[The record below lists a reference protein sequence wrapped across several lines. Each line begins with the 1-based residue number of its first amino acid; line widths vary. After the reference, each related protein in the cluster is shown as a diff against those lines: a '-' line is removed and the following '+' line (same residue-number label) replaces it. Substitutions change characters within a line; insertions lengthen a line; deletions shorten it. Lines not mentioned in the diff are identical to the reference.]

1 MTLANKDMD
10 ELVEAFVEH
19 NRFYCMEG
27 NQGVSRFTQLV
38 AAIGYNHQSGDY
50 GHPILN
56 FLADNSGAI
65 EKLME
70 WIGDQN
76 SSEWRESM
84 ANTLLEDG
92 FDDVPDED
100 EEDEEVPD
108 EPNLNQLANKINDS
122 DINDLITKRY
132 EIINSYKE

>member
-27 NQGVSRFTQLV
+27 NQGVSRFAQV
-38 AAIGYNHQSGDY
+38 VSAIGYNHQSGDY

-76 SSEWRESM
+76 SEEWKESI
-84 ANTLLEDG
+84 AETLLNDG
-92 FDDVPDED
+92 YDDVPDED
-100 EEDEEVPD
+100 EDE
-108 EPNLNQLANKINDS
+108 
-122 DINDLITKRY
+122 
-132 EIINSYKE
+132 

>member
-19 NRFYCMEG
+19 NRFYSMEG
-27 NQGVSRFTQLV
+27 NQGVSRFTQVV
-38 AAIGYNHQSGDY
+38 AAIGYNHHSGDY

-76 SSEWRESM
+76 SSEWKENM
-84 ANTLLEDG
+84 VNTLLEDG

-100 EEDEEVPD
+100 EETEFSNTPPVEQGKTRDYD
-108 EPNLNQLANKINDS
+108 GMLD
-122 DINDLITKRY
+122 DLIMKQF
-132 EIINSYKE
+132 EIINSKKE